1 MAATSST
8 HLPPTRLRVSR
19 SRSALFAWILW
30 GLSVTLLLL
39 TIPLFIAV
47 KVAASQAS
55 TAFPFQLAQHL
66 HPSIADWVAMPL
78 TLVAVLAFSTFGALI
93 ITHHPKNCIG
103 WLLCTVGL
111 LTIVNLFAI
120 YYADYT
126 LWVQPGSLP
135 GGLAAAWVQNWMW
148 AVEISL
154 LVVFLPF
161 LFPTGQLL
169 SRRWR
174 PAGWFGA
181 CVVALLAFGAAF
193 HPGPL
198 WNHLQPAQVNNPLG
212 IEALSSLFVAVGNV
226 PFGLLL
232 IAAPVSASSLL
243 LRWRRAR
250 GEERLQI
257 KWFAFVGALLAGLFV
272 VQALVRYILLISTPA
287 EEMLFDIAWNVAFA
301 GLPLATGL
309 AILKYHLYDIDL
321 IINRTLVY
329 GALTAIVVGVYV
341 LAVGSLGTV
350 FQASGNI
357 LISLLATGLVAV
369 FFQPLREGLQR
380 VVNHLMYGERD
391 EPHAVLTRL
400 GSRLEAALSPD
411 AVLPVIVE
419 TVAQALKL
427 PYVAISLRQEDG
439 FRLSAS
445 HGAAVGQP
453 LRIPLIYQSEQI
465 GELLCAPRGRG
476 ETFTPADRQVLGGLA
491 RQVGIAAHAVRLTAD
506 LQRSRERLVTAR
518 EEERRRLRRDLH
530 DGLGPTLAGLSLKVG
545 AVRNLLLPGQE
556 TAETLLNELSAE
568 IEGSVADIRRIVY
581 DLRPPSLDEL
591 GLVGAIRA
599 RAAQY
604 TTPPGTLNVL
614 VEVPHV
620 LPALPAAIE
629 VAVYRIVQEA
639 LNNVVHHAQA
649 ETCRILLSVS
659 REVCLEVIDDG
670 RGFPENPQMGVGLLA
685 MRERAVELG
694 GTCVIGAAQPSG
706 IRVHARLPL
715 TKE

>member
-1 MAATSST
+1 MAATHST
-8 HLPPTRLRVSR
+8 PTPHTRLGALR
-19 SRSALFAWILW
+19 SRSSLIAWALW
-30 GLSVTLLLL
+30 GLSVALLLL
-39 TIPLFIAV
+39 IIPLFVAV
-47 KVAASQAS
+47 TAASYQMP
-55 TAFPFQLAQHL
+55 TMFPSQFVQQLHV
-66 HPSIADWVAMPL
+66 SGRGWFEVAI
-78 TLVAVLAFSTFGALI
+78 TLMAALAFSTLGALI
-93 ITHHPKNCIG
+93 ITHHPENRVG
-103 WLLCTVGL
+103 WLFCAIGL
-111 LTIVNLFAI
+111 LRVLGPFAT
-120 YYADYT
+120 YYAVYT

-135 GGLAAAWVQNWMW
+135 GGLAAAWLQNWIW
-148 AVEISL
+148 VVLSGL

-161 LFPTGQLL
+161 VFPTGRLL
-169 SRRWR
+169 SRRWK
-174 PAGWFGA
+174 PAGWLSA
-181 CVVALLAFGAAF
+181 CVVALCAFAGAF

-198 WNHLQPAQVNNPLG
+198 WNDFDTVQVNNPLG
-212 IEALSSLFVAVGNV
+212 IEALPTAIVDL
-226 PFGLLL
+226 PYGLLL
-232 IAAPVSASSLL
+232 SAMLVSATSLL
-243 LRWRRAR
+243 LRWRRAK

-257 KWFAFVGALLAGLFV
+257 KWFASIGAVLAGLFV
-272 VQALVRYILLISTPA
+272 VQGLVQYILTISTPA
-287 EEMLFDIAWNVAFA
+287 ETSIFECVWNVAFF

-309 AILKYHLYDIDL
+309 AILKFHLYDIDP

-329 GALTAIVVGVYV
+329 GALTATVIGVYV
-341 LAVGSLGTV
+341 LVVGSLGLV

-357 LISLLATGLVAV
+357 FASLLATGLVAV
-369 FFQPLREGLQR
+369 LFQPLRDRLQR
-380 VVNHLMYGERD
+380 AVNHLMYGERND
-391 EPHAVLTRL
+391 PHAVLVRL
-400 GSRLEAALSPD
+400 GRRLEATLSPD

-445 HGAAVGQP
+445 HGVAVDQP

-694 GTCVIGAAQPSG
+694 GTCVIEAAQPSG